1 MPMPTTVNGLPVRTG
16 SWEPAEDRALADWQ
30 AQLGNKWGAVPA
42 AAVWAQAGSV
52 CLCLSH

>member
-30 AQLGNKWGAVPA
+30 AQLGNRWGVVLA
-42 AAVWAQAGSV
+42 ATTHAQAGSIHGV
-52 CLCLSH
+52 